1 MNKFVKETLHLCS
14 WVQSVTGLLLGLPK
28 LVTGPSELTTNTDK
42 MEKKKKLLVI
52 VWLLRDE
59 RRVGKEDTPDRATN
73 I

>member
-42 MEKKKKLLVI
+42 MEKKKS
-52 VWLLRDE
+52 
-59 RRVGKEDTPDRATN
+59 N
-73 I
+73 